1 MKKNWGDNRM
11 KKLFSEMWGNT
22 VWGAACENS
31 KRLFMYDGSIETVEY
46 FWVNVSCML
55 DLVTKLQKYT
65 PFAYSWS
72 TSKECKK
79 WNAVCISNQG
89 SDVDWMERY
98 QIVKARVC
106 FQGLLSK
113 ILRRLSQFYEIQTG
127 GWPREVLHVAKTKTI
142 RRWELNTSDNLM
154 NLRPEDFL
162 WGDVV
167 ITYIRCEQNTIKDR
181 YIYTR
186 GYVQCAQN
194 MM

>member
-1 MKKNWGDNRM
+1 M
-11 KKLFSEMWGNT
+11 
-22 VWGAACENS
+22 
-31 KRLFMYDGSIETVEY
+31 
-46 FWVNVSCML
+46 
-55 DLVTKLQKYT
+55 
-65 PFAYSWS
+65 
-72 TSKECKK
+72 
-79 WNAVCISNQG
+79 CISNQG

-98 QIVKARVC
+98 QTVKARVC
-106 FQGLLSK
+106 VQGLLSK

>member
-1 MKKNWGDNRM
+1 M
-11 KKLFSEMWGNT
+11 
-22 VWGAACENS
+22 
-31 KRLFMYDGSIETVEY
+31 
-46 FWVNVSCML
+46 
-55 DLVTKLQKYT
+55 
-65 PFAYSWS
+65 
-72 TSKECKK
+72 
-79 WNAVCISNQG
+79 CISNQG

-98 QIVKARVC
+98 QTVKARVC

>member
-1 MKKNWGDNRM
+1 MR
-11 KKLFSEMWGNT
+11 
-22 VWGAACENS
+22 
-31 KRLFMYDGSIETVEY
+31 
-46 FWVNVSCML
+46 
-55 DLVTKLQKYT
+55 
-65 PFAYSWS
+65 
-72 TSKECKK
+72 
-79 WNAVCISNQG
+79 ISNQG
-89 SDVDWMERY
+89 SEIDWMERCH
-98 QIVKARVC
+98 IVKARMY
-106 FQGLLSK
+106 FRELLTK
-113 ILRRLSQFYEIQTG
+113 ILRGSSQFCEIQTG
-127 GWPREVLHVAKTKTI
+127 GWPGEVLHVAKTKTI